1 MDFAKILAQLR
12 EELKNI
18 DTAIQTLEKLEQAS
32 RRRSRPAAESAAPD
46 QEAPA
51 LPAALKNAGSDR
63 SPGTRKPKR
72 SHPTPT

>member
-18 DTAIQTLEKLEQAS
+18 DTAIQTLEKLQQTA
-32 RRRSRPAAESAAPD
+32 RRRSRPAAQSAAPD

-51 LPAALKNAGSDR
+51 LPVALKNAGADR

-72 SHPTPT
+72 SDPA

>member
-18 DTAIQTLEKLEQAS
+18 ETAIQTLEKLQQTS
-32 RRRSRPAAESAAPD
+32 RRRSRPAAEIAAPD

-51 LPAALKNAGSDR
+51 LPVLKNAGPDR
-63 SPGTRKPKR
+63 TPGTRKPKR
-72 SHPTPT
+72 SDPTPT